1 MKALTVGLI
10 ASFYLVFN
18 VQEQPVVI
26 SSQKEYQAVIK
37 QYPEQ
42 ILQEIVKEIPT
53 IKLDI
58 KYATKDN
65 FSGIAVYHQ
74 AKAYARKPVIDA
86 LRKIQKE
93 LNQQGLGLKI
103 FDAYRPYAVT
113 VKFWKLTPIDKKD
126 YVANPN
132 KGSRHNRG
140 CAVDLTII
148 NLKTGVELKMPTPY
162 DSFTKEAAADYE
174 NIPPEE
180 KKNRDFLINMMKQ
193 NGFNVIKS
201 EWWHFDFKGWE
212 NYPLMDIPFQKL

>member
-1 MKALTVGLI
+1 MKALIVGLI

-18 VQEQPVVI
+18 VQEQPLVI
-26 SSQKEYQAVIK
+26 SSQKEYQALIK

-42 ILQEIVKEIPT
+42 ILREIVKEIPT

-74 AKAYARKPVIDA
+74 AKAFAKKPVVDA
-86 LRKIQKE
+86 LKKIQKK

-113 VKFWKLTPIDKKD
+113 VKFWKLTPLDKKE
-126 YVANPN
+126 YVAHPN

-148 NLKTGVELKMPTPY
+148 NLKTGEELKMPTPY
-162 DSFTKEAAADYE
+162 DSFNKEAAADYE

-180 KKNRDFLINMMKQ
+180 KKNRDFLINIMKQ

-201 EWWHFDFKGWE
+201 EWWHFDFIGWE
-212 NYPLMDIPFQKL
+212 NYPLMDIPFKKL